1 MSYEYEISGAR
12 GDSPV
17 TDHLFELG
25 EPECL
30 RLLTRGHFGRVGI
43 VDDGRPVVLPVNY
56 VFDEGYVVFQSTQ
69 GTKLDAALSGASVA
83 FEIDAIDPMYHGG
96 FSVLAYGPA
105 EVVDAP
111 AEIERLA
118 SLPLR
123 PWWPG
128 SRDRWIRI
136 RVDEITGR
144 RLRSDPL

>member
-1 MSYEYEISGAR
+1 M
-12 GDSPV
+12 
-17 TDHLFELG
+17 DHLIEL
-25 EPECL
+25 EEAECL
-30 RLLTRGHFGRVGI
+30 RLLGRGHFGRVGI

-56 VFDEGYVVFQSTQ
+56 VFDEGHVVFQSTD
-69 GTKLDAALSGASVA
+69 GTKLDAALTGRLVA

-105 EVVDAP
+105 AAVDDP
-111 AEIERLA
+111 AEIERLS

-136 RVDEITGR
+136 RVDEISGR

>member
-1 MSYEYEISGAR
+1 MSDRYDTHGE
-12 GDSPV
+12 GDPAM
-17 TDHLFELG
+17 TDHLFEL
-25 EPECL
+25 EEAECL
-30 RLLTRGHFGRVGI
+30 RLLDRGHFGRVGI
-43 VDDGRPVVLPVNY
+43 VDGGRPVVLPVNY
-56 VFDEGYVVFQSTQ
+56 VFDDGHVVFQSTH
-69 GTKLDAALSGASVA
+69 GTKLDAALGGHLVA

-105 EVVDAP
+105 EVVDDP
-111 AEIERLA
+111 AEIERLS

-136 RVDEITGR
+136 RVDEIAGR